1 MASRAKS
8 APRRPT
14 HLVTF
19 CNVGRGAFALI
30 DAEGILETRAVDSAP
45 LGRDAGGIVG
55 AAFHAGRCYL
65 AVQSHPPAIAVFDGD
80 WTQVDLFEPDEIK
93 DIHGLAVHDGSL
105 LIVST
110 GTNQIVAYDL
120 TTGALRPFWSD
131 PAALSDTVHVNDIAA
146 EGGRVVAS
154 RFGPRRS
161 DGQRSGEVFD
171 VLTGETLVAAVREP
185 HSVVLVEGTV
195 HVLESPTGDLLRCRP
210 GFSPRRLY
218 GIVGYARGLAVGR
231 TMVAIGKSGYRR
243 QSRQGIGDSRL
254 APFAPTQAAGEAQA
268 LSGVFM
274 IDRASG
280 ASHFID
286 TNDIGPEVYAVMGL
300 PESIASRS
308 ERAQTAE
315 PSARPAPRADRKKP
329 TKRE

>member
-1 MASRAKS
+1 MASRAKPV
-8 APRRPT
+8 PRRPT

-19 CNVGRGAFALI
+19 CNVGRGAFALL
-30 DAEGILETRAVDSAP
+30 DAEGILETRAVDMAG
-45 LGRDAGGIVG
+45 LGRNAGGIVG
-55 AAFHAGRCYL
+55 AAFHEGRCYL
-65 AVQSHPPAIAVFDGD
+65 AVQSHPPAIAVFDDD
-80 WTQVDLFEPDEIK
+80 WTQVDLFEPGGIK

-105 LIVST
+105 LIAST
-110 GTNQIVAYDL
+110 GTNQIVACDL
-120 TTGALRPFWSD
+120 ATGALRPFWSD

-161 DGQRSGEVFD
+161 DGQRSGDVFD
-171 VLTGETLVAAVREP
+171 VLTGETLVAAIREP

-195 HVLESPTGDLLRCRP
+195 HVLESPTGDLVRCHP

-231 TMVAIGKSGYRR
+231 TTVAIGKSGYRR

-254 APFAPTQAAGEAQA
+254 APFAPTQAAEDAQA

-274 IDRASG
+274 IDRVRG
-280 ASHFID
+280 ESHFID
-286 TNDIGPEVYAVMGL
+286 TNDIGPEVYAVVGL
-300 PESIASRS
+300 PEGILPASD
-308 ERAQTAE
+308 RAGAAE
-315 PSARPAPRADRKKP
+315 PSAPPAARKKR
-329 TKRE
+329 TKRA